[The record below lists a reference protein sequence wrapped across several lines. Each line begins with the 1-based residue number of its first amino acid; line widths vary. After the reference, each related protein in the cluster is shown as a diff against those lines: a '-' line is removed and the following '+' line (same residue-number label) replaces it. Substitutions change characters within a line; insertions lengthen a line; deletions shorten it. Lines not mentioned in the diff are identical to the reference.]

1 MSLIDSL
8 MYDLKVIVG
17 LIASLLV
24 FVGYVPYIRDTIKGK
39 TKPHIYSWF
48 IWGFVTLL
56 VFFFQFNAGAGA
68 GSWLTLSA
76 GLVCLL
82 IFGLSFW
89 HGIRNITRLDTVFLI
104 LALAALGLYIITKQ
118 PLISVILLVAID
130 MLGFIPTIRKS
141 WNKPYTET
149 LFSYSLNT
157 FRFAIGIY
165 ALETYTIVT
174 YLYPVAW
181 LFANGLFS
189 VLLIVRRSSLERKV
203 DD

>member
-1 MSLIDSL
+1 
-8 MYDLKVIVG
+8 MYDPKVIVG

-24 FVGYVPYIRDTIKGK
+24 FVGYAPYVIDTLKGK
-39 TKPHIYSWF
+39 TKPHIYTWF
-48 IWGFVTLL
+48 IWGVVTLL

-76 GLVCLL
+76 GLVCLF
-82 IFGLSFW
+82 IFMLSFR
-89 HGIRNITRLDTVFLI
+89 HGARNITRLDAVFLM
-104 LALAALGLYIITKQ
+104 LALVALGLWVITKQ
-118 PLISVILLVAID
+118 PLVSVILLVVID

-149 LFSYSLNT
+149 LFSYGLST

-165 ALETYTIVT
+165 ALEAYTAVT

-189 VLLIVRRSSLERKV
+189 VLLLVRRKQVGKKR
-203 DD
+203 

>member
-1 MSLIDSL
+1 
-8 MYDLKVIVG
+8 MYDPKVIVG

-24 FVGYVPYIRDTIKGK
+24 FVGYAPYVIDTLKGK
-39 TKPHIYSWF
+39 TKPHIYTWF
-48 IWGFVTLL
+48 IWGVVTLL

-76 GLVCLL
+76 GLVCLF
-82 IFGLSFW
+82 IFMLSFR
-89 HGIRNITRLDTVFLI
+89 HGARNITRLDAVFLM
-104 LALAALGLYIITKQ
+104 LALVALGLWVITKQ
-118 PLISVILLVAID
+118 PLVSVILLVVID

-149 LFSYSLNT
+149 LFSYGLNT

-165 ALETYTIVT
+165 ALEAYTAVT

-189 VLLIVRRSSLERKV
+189 VLLLVRRKQV
-203 DD
+203 GKKG

>member
-1 MSLIDSL
+1 
-8 MYDLKVIVG
+8 MYDPKVIVG

-24 FVGYVPYIRDTIKGK
+24 FVGYAPYVIDTLKGK
-39 TKPHIYSWF
+39 TKPHIYTWF
-48 IWGFVTLL
+48 IWGVVTLL

-76 GLVCLL
+76 GLVCLF
-82 IFGLSFW
+82 IFMLSFR
-89 HGIRNITRLDTVFLI
+89 HGARNITRLDAVFLM
-104 LALAALGLYIITKQ
+104 LALVALGLWVITKQ
-118 PLISVILLVAID
+118 PLVSVILLVVID

-149 LFSYSLNT
+149 LFSYGLST

-165 ALETYTIVT
+165 ALEAYTAVT

-189 VLLIVRRSSLERKV
+189 VLLLVRRKQV
-203 DD
+203 GKKG

>member
-1 MSLIDSL
+1 

-17 LIASLLV
+17 AIASLLV
-24 FVGYVPYIRDTIKGK
+24 FVGYAPYIRDMLKGK
-39 TKPHIYSWF
+39 TKPHVYSWF
-48 IWGFVTLL
+48 IWGFVTML

-82 IFGLSFW
+82 IFVLAFW
-89 HGIRNITRLDTVFLI
+89 HGTKDITRLDTAFLI
-104 LALAALGLYIITKQ
+104 LALVAVGLWIITKQ

-149 LFSYSLNT
+149 LFSYGLNT
-157 FRFAIGIY
+157 FRFAIGLY
-165 ALETYTIVT
+165 ALETYTVVT

-189 VLLIVRRSSLERKV
+189 VILIVRRRHLAKH
-203 DD
+203 

>member
-1 MSLIDSL
+1 

-17 LIASLLV
+17 LITSLLV
-24 FVGYVPYIRDTIKGK
+24 FVSYAPYINDTLKEK
-39 TKPHIYSWF
+39 TKPHVYSWF
-48 IWGFVTLL
+48 IWGVVTLL

-82 IFGLSFW
+82 IFGLSFR
-89 HGIRNITRLDTVFLI
+89 HGTRDITRFDTVFII
-104 LALAALGLYIITKQ
+104 LALVALGLWVITNQ

-165 ALETYTIVT
+165 ALETYTVVT

-189 VLLIVRRSSLERKV
+189 VLLIVRRSQVGKKR
-203 DD
+203 

>member
-1 MSLIDSL
+1 
-8 MYDLKVIVG
+8 MYDPKVIVG

-24 FVGYVPYIRDTIKGK
+24 FVGYAPYVIDTLKGK
-39 TKPHIYSWF
+39 TKPHIYTWF
-48 IWGFVTLL
+48 IWGVVTLL

-76 GLVCLL
+76 GLVCLF
-82 IFGLSFW
+82 IFMLSFR
-89 HGIRNITRLDTVFLI
+89 HGARNITRLDAVFLM
-104 LALAALGLYIITKQ
+104 LALVALGLWVITKQ
-118 PLISVILLVAID
+118 PLVSVILLVVID

-149 LFSYSLNT
+149 LFSYGLST

-165 ALETYTIVT
+165 ALEAYTAVT
-174 YLYPVAW
+174 YFYPVAW

-189 VLLIVRRSSLERKV
+189 VLLLVRRKQV
-203 DD
+203 GKKG

>member
-1 MSLIDSL
+1 
-8 MYDLKVIVG
+8 MYDPKVIVG

-24 FVGYVPYIRDTIKGK
+24 FVGYAPYIRDTLKGK

-56 VFFFQFNAGAGA
+56 IFFFQFNAGAGA

-76 GLVCLL
+76 GLVCIL
-82 IFGLSFW
+82 IFGLSLW
-89 HGIRNITRLDTVFLI
+89 HGTRDIKRLDTVFLI
-104 LALAALGLYIITKQ
+104 LALFALGLWMITKQ

-130 MLGFIPTIRKS
+130 ILGFIPTIRKS

-149 LFSYSLNT
+149 LFTYGLNT
-157 FRFAIGIY
+157 FRFVIGIY
-165 ALETYTIVT
+165 ALETLTVVT

-189 VLLIVRRSSLERKV
+189 VLLIVRRKQVGKKRLG
-203 DD
+203 

>member
-1 MSLIDSL
+1 
-8 MYDLKVIVG
+8 MYDPKVIVG

-24 FVGYVPYIRDTIKGK
+24 FVGYAPYVIDTLKGK
-39 TKPHIYSWF
+39 TKPHIYTWF
-48 IWGFVTLL
+48 IWGVVTLL

-76 GLVCLL
+76 GLVCLF
-82 IFGLSFW
+82 IFMLSFR
-89 HGIRNITRLDTVFLI
+89 HGARNITRLDAVFLM
-104 LALAALGLYIITKQ
+104 LALVALGLWVITKQ
-118 PLISVILLVAID
+118 PLVSVILLVVID

-149 LFSYSLNT
+149 LFSYGLNT

-165 ALETYTIVT
+165 ALEAYTAVT

-189 VLLIVRRSSLERKV
+189 VLLLVRRKQVGKKR
-203 DD
+203 